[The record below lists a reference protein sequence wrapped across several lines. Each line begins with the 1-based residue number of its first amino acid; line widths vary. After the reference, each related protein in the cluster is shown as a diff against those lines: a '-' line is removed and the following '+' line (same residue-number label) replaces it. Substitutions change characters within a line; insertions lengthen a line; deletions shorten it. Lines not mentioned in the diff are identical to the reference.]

1 MILSSQSFKIIPHI
15 LDSTVRRYP
24 KRVSLDGYAET
35 TTSADTRVDAENE
48 DQFFSNWDQS
58 NSLAASP
65 GTTLKSSSP
74 PSLGM
79 RPMISGATG
88 PRVVTSASPVA
99 LPRLGKQGSRLGS
112 SPGLAPANRPAKLG
126 AKRASSAVNFEEA
139 ERMARAEEERIKL
152 LGYDSKME
160 VQQDTPSNSSQ
171 SPSDIQQPPS
181 TANTTIPSFNATS
194 TTDNPQD
201 IERLGLGFKRL
212 GFGQSSASAP
222 PTSTSAKHSTD
233 DAPTTARERFGN
245 QKAIS
250 SDMYFERNA

>member
-1 MILSSQSFKIIPHI
+1 
-15 LDSTVRRYP
+15 
-24 KRVSLDGYAET
+24 
-35 TTSADTRVDAENE
+35 
-48 DQFFSNWDQS
+48 
-58 NSLAASP
+58 
-65 GTTLKSSSP
+65 
-74 PSLGM
+74 
-79 RPMISGATG
+79 
-88 PRVVTSASPVA
+88 
-99 LPRLGKQGSRLGS
+99 
-112 SPGLAPANRPAKLG
+112 
-126 AKRASSAVNFEEA
+126 
-139 ERMARAEEERIKL
+139 MARVEEERIKL

-171 SPSDIQQPPS
+171 SPLDIQQPPS
-181 TANTTIPSFNATS
+181 TANTASPSFNVTS

-250 SDMYFERNA
+250 SDMYFERNAYDPDAQAEAQSRLANFSNATSISSNQYFGRDEAEVTTEGELGSMGSFTGNESLSALEAATREAISRVLSNPDVQNAADSIRAGALKLSDYLANMNEQR